1 MPLIRGQHSFD
12 GRYAQIPNFMLRDK
26 KLSLDTIGLLA
37 QLMSHSPGWRVSQ
50 ESLAK
55 ANNVGR
61 DSIRRM
67 IRELVEAGYLSVS
80 EKQVHNEKGYLAG
93 YTYTTKDPNDM
104 TQEPMLVEPLLA
116 EPTKADTAHKNTKDQ
131 ENNLKENKTK
141 NTYSDDFETFWKKYP
156 RHEGSKVKAAKAFEF
171 AVGGNSTTFLFGSLE
186 IWLKHPSKQDIT
198 YWPYAER
205 WLRDRRFEDEL
216 LTEKKPTE
224 TVKPKILGDWR

>member
-93 YTYTTKDPNDM
+93 YTYTTKDPDAV
-104 TQEPMLVEPLLA
+104 TQEPSLVEPLLA
-116 EPTKADTAHKNTKDQ
+116 EPTKADKAHKKTNNQEDNVK
-131 ENNLKENKTK
+131 ENNNLGKSTK
-141 NTYSDDFETFWKKYP
+141 PQLLNESWLPDDRLIGMFVTKWPLLNMSEQTEAFKLHHMAK
-156 RHEGSKVKAAKAFEF
+156 GSKMADWGLAYQKWMNQAQKWAADKQGSVPSRKI
-171 AVGGNSTTFLFGSLE
+171 VGDF
-186 IWLKHPSKQDIT
+186 
-198 YWPYAER
+198 
-205 WLRDRRFEDEL
+205 
-216 LTEKKPTE
+216 
-224 TVKPKILGDWR
+224 

>member
-67 IRELVEAGYLSVS
+67 IRELVAAGYLSVS

-93 YTYTTKDPNDM
+93 YTYTTKDPDTL
-104 TQEPMLVEPLLA
+104 TQEPMLVEPLSA
-116 EPTKADTAHKNTKDQ
+116 EPTKANQAHKNTNNL
-131 ENNLKENKTK
+131 ENNLKENKLK
-141 NTYSDDFETFWKKYP
+141 NIYSDDFEKFWKLFP
-156 RHEGSKVKAAKAFEF
+156 RHEGSKLKAAKAYEL
-171 AVGGNSTTFLFGSLE
+171 AVAVNGTTMLLSALE
-186 IWLKHPSKQDIT
+186 SWLRHPLKQDKT

-205 WLRDRRFEDEL
+205 WLRDQRFNDEL
-216 LTEKKPTE
+216 PASASSTTR
-224 TVKPKILGDWR
+224 KIVNDF

>member
-55 ANNVGR
+55 ANGVGR
-61 DSIRRM
+61 DAIRRM

-93 YTYTTKDPNDM
+93 YTYTTKDPDEM
-104 TQEPMLVEPLLA
+104 TQEPSLVEPLLA
-116 EPTKADTAHKNTKDQ
+116 EPTKANTAHKNTKNQ
-131 ENNLKENKTK
+131 EHKVKENNIKDIGKKPQLL
-141 NTYSDDFETFWKKYP
+141 SDDWQPDQRLVQMFATKWPLLNMSEQTEAFKLHHMAK
-156 RHEGSKVKAAKAFEF
+156 GSKMADWGLAYQKWMNQAQKWAAE
-171 AVGGNSTTFLFGSLE
+171 
-186 IWLKHPSKQDIT
+186 KQ
-198 YWPYAER
+198 PAE
-205 WLRDRRFEDEL
+205 
-216 LTEKKPTE
+216 KPR
-224 TVKPKILGDWR
+224 PKILGDW

>member
-93 YTYTTKDPNDM
+93 YVYTTKDPDGM
-104 TQEPMLVEPLLA
+104 TQEPSLVEPLSA
-116 EPTKADTAHKNTKDQ
+116 EPTKAETTHKKTNNQ

-141 NTYSDDFETFWKKYP
+141 NIYSEEFELFWSMYP
-156 RHEGSKVKAAKAFEF
+156 RHENKAKAAKAYEQTL
-171 AVGGNSTTFLFGSLE
+171 GGNGSTQILGALQL
-186 IWLKHPSKQDIT
+186 WLNHPAKADKQF
-198 YWPYAER
+198 WPYAER
-205 WLRDRRFEDEL
+205 WLKDRRFDDEL
-216 LTEKKPTE
+216 PPVQGESNR
-224 TVKPKILGDWR
+224 KIVNDF

>member
-93 YTYTTKDPNDM
+93 YTYTTKDPDAV
-104 TQEPMLVEPLLA
+104 TQEPSLVEPLLA
-116 EPTKADTAHKNTKDQ
+116 EPTKADKAHKNTNNQEDNVKENNNLGKSSKPQLLNESWLPDDRLIGMFVTKWPLLNMSEQTEAFKLHHMAKGSKMADWGLAYQKWMNQAQKWAADKQPKDQ
-131 ENNLKENKTK
+131 VRKIVG
-141 NTYSDDFETFWKKYP
+141 DF
-156 RHEGSKVKAAKAFEF
+156 
-171 AVGGNSTTFLFGSLE
+171 
-186 IWLKHPSKQDIT
+186 
-198 YWPYAER
+198 
-205 WLRDRRFEDEL
+205 
-216 LTEKKPTE
+216 
-224 TVKPKILGDWR
+224 

>member
-37 QLMSHSPGWRVSQ
+37 QLMSHSPGWRISQ

-55 ANNVGR
+55 ANGVGR

-67 IRELVEAGYLSVS
+67 IRELVDAGYLSVS

-93 YTYTTKDPNDM
+93 YTYTTKDPDDM
-104 TQEPMLVEPLLA
+104 AQEPSLVEPLLV
-116 EPTKADTAHKNTKDQ
+116 EPTKANQAHKNTKNQ
-131 ENNLKENKTK
+131 ENNIKENKTK
-141 NTYSDDFETFWKKYP
+141 NIYSEDFELFWQKYP
-156 RHEGSKVKAAKAFEF
+156 RHEGSKAKAAKAYEF
-171 AVGGNSTTFLFGSLE
+171 AVGGNGTTVLFHALDV
-186 IWLKHPSKQDIT
+186 WLRHPSKADRA

-205 WLRDRRFEDEL
+205 WLRDLRFNDEL
-216 LTEKKPTE
+216 PVPNGTSR
-224 TVKPKILGDWR
+224 KIVGDF

>member
-93 YTYTTKDPNDM
+93 YVYTTKDPDGM
-104 TQEPMLVEPLLA
+104 TQEPLLVEPLSA
-116 EPTKADTAHKNTKDQ
+116 EPTKADTAHKKTNNQ

-141 NTYSDDFETFWKKYP
+141 NIYSEDFELFWQKYP
-156 RHEGSKVKAAKAFEF
+156 RHEGSKVKASKAYEF
-171 AVGGNSTTFLFGSLE
+171 AVGGNGTTTLFHALE
-186 IWLKHPSKQDIT
+186 IWLRHPSKQDKT

-205 WLRDRRFEDEL
+205 WLRDLRFNDEL
-216 LTEKKPTE
+216 PPVQGESSR
-224 TVKPKILGDWR
+224 KIVGDF

>member
-26 KLSLDTIGLLA
+26 NLSLDTIGLLA

-67 IRELVEAGYLSVS
+67 IRELVAAGYLSVS

-93 YTYTTKDPNDM
+93 YTYTTKDPDTV
-104 TQEPMLVEPLLA
+104 TQQPSLVEPLSA
-116 EPTKADTAHKNTKDQ
+116 EPTKAEQAHKNTNNL
-131 ENNLKENKTK
+131 ENNLKENKLK
-141 NTYSDDFETFWKKYP
+141 NIYSDDFEKFWKLFP
-156 RHEGSKVKAAKAFEF
+156 RHEGSKMKAAKAYEL
-171 AVGGNSTTFLFGSLE
+171 AVAVNSTSTLFAALE
-186 IWLKHPSKQDIT
+186 SWLRHPLKQDKT

-205 WLRDRRFEDEL
+205 WLRDQRFNDEL
-216 LTEKKPTE
+216 PGSSARR
-224 TVKPKILGDWR
+224 IDGDF